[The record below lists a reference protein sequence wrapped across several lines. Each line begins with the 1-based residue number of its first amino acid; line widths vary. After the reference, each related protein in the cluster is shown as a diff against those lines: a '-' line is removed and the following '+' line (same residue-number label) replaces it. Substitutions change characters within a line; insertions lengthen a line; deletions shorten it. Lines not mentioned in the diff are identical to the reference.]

1 MTGQAAMHDLS
12 AAYELISSEMAGLD
26 RELAEALA
34 SDHPYLKELHGRVLD
49 NPGKR
54 LRPALLFL
62 CCRLLGYQGSTHIT
76 FAAVLE
82 LIHTATLVHDDVIDG
97 ATTRRGKATL
107 NEFGRNTMSVL
118 YGDWLYTRAN
128 AMAIRAG
135 NLDILHILS
144 SATERMVEGE
154 LLQERVNYQI
164 HQDQGTYF
172 DILHR
177 KTASLFAATTE
188 IAAVLAGCHSAQRL
202 AMREFGCFLGVSFQL
217 IDDYLDFM
225 ESEAN
230 LGKPVLAD
238 LAEGKLTLPMLLWIE
253 KVGQPARDLIEGVW
267 TGVSGDPLATIL
279 HDLAQKQ
286 ILQDVRTIGIQ
297 FACDAIKRLK
307 IFPESPLREVLA
319 RIPILMANRHR

>member
-1 MTGQAAMHDLS
+1 MTSHLAWHDLTS
-12 AAYELISSEMAGLD
+12 AFELVAAEMADLD
-26 RELAEALA
+26 RELAKALA
-34 SDHPYLKELHGRVLD
+34 CDHSYLKELHRKVLD

-62 CCRLLGYQGSTHIT
+62 CCRLLGYRGNTHIT

-97 ATTRRGKATL
+97 AFTRRGKATL

-128 AMAIRAG
+128 SMAIRAG
-135 NLDILHILS
+135 NLELMHILS
-144 SATERMVEGE
+144 TATELMVEGE
-154 LLQERVNYQI
+154 LLQERVNFQI
-164 HQDQGTYF
+164 QQDQGSYF
-172 DILHR
+172 EILNR

-188 IAAVLAGCHSAQRL
+188 IAAVLADCPSAQRQAL
-202 AMREFGCFLGVSFQL
+202 REFGCFLGISFQL

-253 KVGQPARDLIEGVW
+253 KVGQPARDLVGRVW
-267 TGVSGDPLATIL
+267 SGDGGDPLAAIL
-279 HDLAQKQ
+279 SDLAEKQ
-286 ILQDVRTIGIQ
+286 ILEKVRTVGIHY
-297 FACDAIKRLK
+297 ASEAIKRLK
-307 IFPESPLREVLA
+307 LFPESPLREVLA
-319 RIPILMANRHR
+319 RIPILMANRRR